1 MIIIKMAAKIS
12 ETNEPIY
19 DTIYNSIDEM
29 IENSDSKNTDEI
41 KVLKE
46 TIKNLSIKHQLEIEA
61 KENEIQARELQIQAK
76 DIHIQA
82 KEIEIKERE
91 NQIQAREIE
100 ILKLENDNKLLRSK
114 QQIKNQS
121 QCSLTKGVE
130 QFFFGKDFVFSGLY
144 HDWFDVMTTRLIR
157 NNPCMFEKFI
167 LVKVTCKNPK
177 VGYYLFSFIYREHF
191 LRSTSIFEYL

>member
-61 KENEIQARELQIQAK
+61 KENEIQARELS
-76 DIHIQA
+76 
-82 KEIEIKERE
+82 
-91 NQIQAREIE
+91 NP
-100 ILKLENDNKLLRSK
+100 
-114 QQIKNQS
+114 S
-121 QCSLTKGVE
+121 QRYSY
-130 QFFFGKDFVFSGLY
+130 S
-144 HDWFDVMTTRLIR
+144 
-157 NNPCMFEKFI
+157 
-167 LVKVTCKNPK
+167 
-177 VGYYLFSFIYREHF
+177 S
-191 LRSTSIFEYL
+191 